1 MKDQSKPTRDQ
12 NADVKEAVSAF
23 MDSELSAEELDALLA
38 KDASQ
43 WASSFDQLH
52 SVNHAIHHENSPL
65 TVDTQSFLAGMHDK
79 MAMEEVA
86 AAQADNVV
94 SMTTSRVS
102 ERVEHST
109 ERRKPTK
116 LFGGVMFGG
125 AIAASVAFAVVLG
138 GNLLLNPNGGSE
150 PSVDQ
155 VANTFEADTQIAP
168 IESLKDDSALANNER
183 LQEYLKRHAEQSA
196 LTSGQGMMPMAR
208 VVSYPTETSEQEK

>member
-65 TVDTQSFLAGMHDK
+65 VVDTQSFLAGMHDK
-79 MAMEEVA
+79 MAMEEA
-86 AAQADNVV
+86 AAGQSDNVV

-109 ERRKPTK
+109 GRRKPTK